1 MMMKIKI
8 GKSPENDIIVD
19 EPDVSRF
26 HACLIKHPGTE
37 SWMLEDLNST
47 NGTYVNDIQI
57 CKKIIKPDDYIRF
70 GKKCHFSLLQMQ
82 QATNNYSEGFAALKL
97 VYENYMNEKVRVQ
110 SSNQFKIRI
119 FQSLPLALPGLIGVV
134 IGFSGKG
141 SPLLFGLSLSVAV
154 CAPVAGI
161 YLGARQSA
169 QIPLKLQALNDQ
181 FKIDYVCPKCG
192 TFLGE
197 IPWES
202 LRNRKQCPVSSCK
215 AKWIEE

>member
-1 MMMKIKI
+1 MRMRIKI
-8 GKSPENDIIVD
+8 GKSLDNDIIVD

-26 HACLIKHPGTE
+26 HACLIKQSGADF
-37 SWMLEDLNST
+37 WMLEDLNST

-57 CKKIIKPDDYIRF
+57 RKKVIQREDQICF
-70 GKKCHFSLLQMQ
+70 GKNCHFTLQQMQ
-82 QATNNYSEGFAALKL
+82 EAANHYSEGFAALKS
-97 VYENYMNEKVRVQ
+97 VYENYMNEKVRIQ
-110 SSNQFKIRI
+110 SSNQFKTRL
-119 FQSLPLALPGLIGVV
+119 FQALPLALPGLIGVV

-141 SPLLFGLSLSVAV
+141 SPLLFGLSLSIAV
-154 CAPVAGI
+154 CAPIAGI

-169 QIPLKLQALNDQ
+169 QIPQKLQALSDQ